1 MNSNKSINFA
11 KYLKQI
17 TPSIIFNVNNNEI
30 TIYVNSSDML
40 KVVFFIKKHTTI
52 KVDQLLDI
60 TAIDFPQ
67 RKNRFEVVYQY
78 ISIKYNNRICISTS
92 VPEGS
97 SLESVTS
104 LYPSAGWYERET
116 WDIFGV
122 HFCNHPDLRRIL
134 TDYGFKGHP
143 LRKDFP
149 VTGFIETCYSE
160 FNKRVIYEKVNL
172 AQEYRLFS
180 LSCNYN

>member
-1 MNSNKSINFA
+1 MDSNKSINFA

-122 HFCNHPDLRRIL
+122 HFYNHPDLRRIL
-134 TDYGFKGHP
+134 TDYGFEGYP
-143 LRKDFP
+143 MRKDFP
-149 VTGFIETCYSE
+149 SYGFVELRYDESK
-160 FNKRVIYEKVNL
+160 KRIVVDSVDL
-172 AQEYRLFS
+172 AQEFRSFTFQTPW
-180 LSCNYN
+180 

>member
-104 LYPSAGWYERET
+104 LYPSAG
-116 WDIFGV
+116 
-122 HFCNHPDLRRIL
+122 
-134 TDYGFKGHP
+134 
-143 LRKDFP
+143 
-149 VTGFIETCYSE
+149 
-160 FNKRVIYEKVNL
+160 
-172 AQEYRLFS
+172 
-180 LSCNYN
+180 

>member
-1 MNSNKSINFA
+1 MISNQSINFA
-11 KYLKQI
+11 NYLKKAI
-17 TPSIIFNVNNNEI
+17 PSILFTLYEKEL
-30 TIYVNSSDML
+30 TIYVNSVDLL
-40 KVVFFIKKHTTI
+40 KVMFFLKKHTTSKI
-52 KVDQLLDI
+52 EQLIDI
-60 TAIDFPQ
+60 TAIDYPQ
-67 RKNRFEVVYQY
+67 RKLRFEVVYQF
-78 ISIKYNNRICISTS
+78 ISITYNQRICISTS
-92 VPEGS
+92 VNEGDS
-97 SLESVTS
+97 IDSLTS
-104 LYPSAGWYERET
+104 FYSSAGWYERET

-122 HFCNHPDLRRIL
+122 HFYNHPDLRRIL